1 MNEPFI
7 ITNAARCRDCY
18 RCVRHC
24 DVKAIRVQDG
34 QAQVVPDLCI
44 ICGTC
49 IRSCPQKA
57 KDVQSSVPEVKKLLQ
72 EGHRVIASLAPSAPA
87 YFDFD
92 NFKPYNDRYGFRQGD
107 RTILLFSDILK
118 KTSGANKF
126 FAGHIGGDDF
136 FAGFRIGALD
146 KVSIDNKIQRC
157 IIRSLL
163 K

>member
-1 MNEPFI
+1 LQLLYHSEPDFI
-7 ITNAARCRDCY
+7 KIDRFFISKDIENA
-18 RCVRHC
+18 CVL
-24 DVKAIRVQDG
+24 V
-34 QAQVVPDLCI
+34 
-44 ICGTC
+44 
-49 IRSCPQKA
+49 
-57 KDVQSSVPEVKKLLQ
+57 
-72 EGHRVIASLAPSAPA
+72 